1 MSENKPKRPFQTH
14 FTGHSLTKPEFTD
27 KVGAKN
33 IIKNVGYQQ
42 YITSQHA
49 NAEHPVAEWDQ
60 ETSLHHRYNVV
71 LNLERQFNSF
81 PREVRQKYGT
91 PENMVKVLSDT
102 KNWEEAVRLGVLP
115 KDVIPFK
122 EKTEEQKIEEKVKEK
137 EFEQKVNKKFEEK
150 QKNPASGQ
158 GA

>member
-1 MSENKPKRPFQTH
+1 
-14 FTGHSLTKPEFTD
+14 
-27 KVGAKN
+27 
-33 IIKNVGYQQ
+33 
-42 YITSQHA
+42 
-49 NAEHPVAEWDQ
+49 
-60 ETSLHHRYNVV
+60 
-71 LNLERQFNSF
+71 
-81 PREVRQKYGT
+81 
-91 PENMVKVLSDT
+91 MVKVLSDT